1 MLFLCTG
8 MIRSGSTWMFNVCR
22 LLLEECGD
30 LDRTVPGYLRE
41 GDDADRVLE
50 QLDLKARNVLLKL
63 HNPGPYAER
72 LIRERRTKDVYTH
85 RDPRDVV
92 VSAHRMWNWSIDR
105 AIHSMA
111 TTVSVF
117 ERRRQS
123 ENTLF
128 VAYDDILLRPQALV
142 PEIAEYLGI
151 HVDEQMVESIS
162 AATSLDAA
170 RTVATNPAIPFNA
183 AFEFHY
189 DPVTLLHKNHVR
201 DGTSG
206 YWRQHLTDEQAARVV
221 EVAAPLFDRLGYQR

>member
-1 MLFLCTG
+1 

-22 LLLEECGD
+22 LLLEQRGD
-30 LDRTVPGYLRE
+30 LDRMVPGYLGE
-41 GDDADRVLE
+41 AEDADRALQ
-50 QLDLKARNVLLKL
+50 QLDLQGRNVLLKL

-72 LIRERRTKDVYTH
+72 LVREHRAKDLYTH

-92 VSAHRMWNWSIDR
+92 VSAHRMWNWSIER
-105 AIHSMA
+105 AIESMA

-128 VAYDDILLRPQALV
+128 VAYDDILARPQALV
-142 PEIAEYLGI
+142 RKIAEYLAI
-151 HVDEQMVESIS
+151 HVDAQTVESIS
-162 AATSLDAA
+162 AATSVVAA
-170 RTVATNPAIPFNA
+170 RKVATDPAIPFNA
-183 AFEFHY
+183 AFKYHY

-206 YWRQHLTDEQAARVV
+206 YWRRHLTDEQAARVV